1 MFRARHFISGL
12 AAAEL
17 PGTVGGFLCFSTRQ
31 SCSLVVCVCPRAQR
45 SVVNSSCMCSSQQV
59 WWTCA
64 PGAAGARAGPGQ
76 GSDYDLCLLIVIS
89 SVVGDTGKT
98 PAQLTSSRPALK

>member
-1 MFRARHFISGL
+1 MVWLLLNCLVRWVGSSVFQRAKAVHLSSVSVL
-12 AAAEL
+12 VHSD
-17 PGTVGGFLCFSTRQ
+17 PSSTRH
-31 SCSLVVCVCPRAQR
+31 A
-45 SVVNSSCMCSSQQV
+45 
-59 WWTCA
+59 CA
-64 PGAAGARAGPGQ
+64 PRSRFGGLVLQAGAAGARAGPGQ